1 MARPIV
7 AEVDLTAIAANLASV
22 RRYAPGT
29 EVLAVVK
36 ANAYGHGLQR
46 VLPALGDAD
55 GLALIELDAAVALR
69 TAGYSRTILMLEGF
83 FDPSELDAI
92 AQHRL
97 HVVVHNAEQVRM
109 LERTPL
115 AAR

>member
-7 AEVDLTAIAANLASV
+7 AEVDLAAIAANLASV

-46 VLPALGDAD
+46 GLPALGAAD
-55 GLALIELDAAVALR
+55 GAGLAELVAALALRAAGFARTVLLLEGAFDTAELD
-69 TAGYSRTILMLEGF
+69 T
-83 FDPSELDAI
+83 I

-97 HVVVHNAEQVRM
+97 HVV
-109 LERTPL
+109 
-115 AAR
+115 